1 MNALP
6 RKDRLSKDD
15 VVQSI
20 AQVCRS
26 YTAINYQVEGSHTNK
41 SLDHLKA
48 RAVSLASEISIR
60 QQELSHIELRSQR
73 RATALCWLGSGIAI
87 G

>member
-20 AQVCRS
+20 AQVCRY
-26 YTAINYQVEGSHTNK
+26 YTSINYQVEGSHTDK
-41 SLDHLKA
+41 SLDHLKI
-48 RAVSLASEISIR
+48 RAVTLASEI
-60 QQELSHIELRSQR
+60 
-73 RATALCWLGSGIAI
+73 
-87 G
+87 